1 MRKNLKRF
9 VTTAII
15 LALLTGCAGSNANDA
30 GKTGDAGAAGAAADG
45 ADNILTHDEAAENME
60 ESGSEPLSGADAA
73 GNGQASSGE
82 VGSGTDASAGAD
94 AKKKPEE
101 LLGTKFPD
109 FTMKTV
115 DGGTFTLSEALKEKQ
130 VVLINMFATWCGPC
144 KMEFPE
150 MIRSYE
156 ERKDYVD
163 VFAFSHDHENG
174 DSEEKL
180 KKFAE
185 DFKLPFHVAYD
196 DDLALDTF
204 SAFRGI
210 PATIV
215 VDRFGTICFVQSGC
229 FFNKGQIDRVLDT
242 FIGDD
247 YTESKIL
254 TDVPKEVVKVEY
266 PDNASLS
273 AAMNAE
279 GGTLVFES
287 DPDKVGLPFIP
298 TEMDGRT
305 AAVAS
310 GGKALGN
317 DALVCTKIQVTE
329 DGSVLAFDLKSA
341 TNIGYYN
348 LLIFDNDKPVKAY
361 SGTHDWDTCAVELA
375 KGDHEIWFAAYRM
388 EIPGDEKIEDLIA
401 VDEVRLLTGDEA
413 AQVLAAQPVYPSADE
428 ASLRLEGENVREVK
442 VFKDESEYPFPFFIG
457 TGELTVHF
465 QLPAGAPVETYIVYT
480 GLSETPISATECV
493 SDDRS
498 EFVFKTDLDWEK
510 ATKSHAMVEIFTYYQ
525 DGAAMNAMIYPNE
538 EVLDRELKDKGLTWE
553 YAE

>member
-1 MRKNLKRF
+1 MKWLYSDILNEKKGLKTLVILLVTVNAIVLAVLLFGPSKKPDASVRKPEN
-9 VTTAII
+9 A
-15 LALLTGCAGSNANDA
+15 AGS
-30 GKTGDAGAAGAAADG
+30 
-45 ADNILTHDEAAENME
+45 
-60 ESGSEPLSGADAA
+60 S
-73 GNGQASSGE
+73 QASGGE
-82 VGSGTDASAGAD
+82 AGSGTDASAGAD
-94 AKKKPEE
+94 AKKPEE

-247 YTESKIL
+247 YTDRDEC
-254 TDVPKEVVKVEY
+254 
-266 PDNASLS
+266 
-273 AAMNAE
+273 
-279 GGTLVFES
+279 GG
-287 DPDKVGLPFIP
+287 
-298 TEMDGRT
+298 R
-305 AAVAS
+305 
-310 GGKALGN
+310 
-317 DALVCTKIQVTE
+317 
-329 DGSVLAFDLKSA
+329 
-341 TNIGYYN
+341 
-348 LLIFDNDKPVKAY
+348 
-361 SGTHDWDTCAVELA
+361 
-375 KGDHEIWFAAYRM
+375 
-388 EIPGDEKIEDLIA
+388 
-401 VDEVRLLTGDEA
+401 
-413 AQVLAAQPVYPSADE
+413 
-428 ASLRLEGENVREVK
+428 
-442 VFKDESEYPFPFFIG
+442 
-457 TGELTVHF
+457 
-465 QLPAGAPVETYIVYT
+465 
-480 GLSETPISATECV
+480 
-493 SDDRS
+493 
-498 EFVFKTDLDWEK
+498 
-510 ATKSHAMVEIFTYYQ
+510 HARI
-525 DGAAMNAMIYPNE
+525 
-538 EVLDRELKDKGLTWE
+538 
-553 YAE
+553 